1 MEESQWS
8 QAKAVEWAK
17 GLRHWPARRFRVEK
31 SRAGNSRLVSLRVAH
46 EMKDKYGGEI
56 VELIEHAAIQLGRSM
71 KKCKQCDAKA
81 GARRRTMQVGRWQ
94 PTQAAQQARL
104 QEGPRP
110 QRAGEQELMFGKLAA
125 RESKW
130 CAWRATAR
138 SPAWRR

>member
-81 GARRRTMQVGRWQ
+81 GAPCKSGAGNLRKPHSKRAYKKGH
-94 PTQAAQQARL
+94 
-104 QEGPRP
+104 GPN
-110 QRAGEQELMFGKLAA
+110 AL
-125 RESKW
+125 ESKN
-130 CAWRATAR
+130 
-138 SPAWRR
+138 